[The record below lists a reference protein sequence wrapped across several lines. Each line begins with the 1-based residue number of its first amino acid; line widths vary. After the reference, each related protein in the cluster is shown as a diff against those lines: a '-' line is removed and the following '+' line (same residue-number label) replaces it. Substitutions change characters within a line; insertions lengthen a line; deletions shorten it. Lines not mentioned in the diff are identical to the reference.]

1 MGIDFRV
8 EQHTGYT
15 AVRIEG
21 DPSLDEFLSFI
32 EVLAGQSRGWPT
44 QCALC
49 DLQKVRTL
57 KSFTE
62 HYAIGEAVARHLRH
76 LRQVASVVP
85 PDRITHTSE
94 KTARDAGANL
104 MVFTSEEDAIAW
116 LTAPQSQCGPRDT
129 TADTDA
135 HRRT

>member
-1 MGIDFRV
+1 MGIDFRI
-8 EQHTGYT
+8 EQHPGYT

-21 DPSLDEFLSFI
+21 DPSLDEFLSFV
-32 EVLAGQSRGWPT
+32 EVLAEQSRGWPT
-44 QCALC
+44 QRALC
-49 DLQKVRTL
+49 DLQKVSTL

-94 KTARDAGANL
+94 KTARNAGVNL
-104 MVFTSEEDAIAW
+104 MVFTSEDEATQW
-116 LTAPQSQCGPRDT
+116 LTTPPVECVPGGAP
-129 TADTDA
+129 
-135 HRRT
+135 